1 MKVKNM
7 VLTLVLGIALIF
19 GATGLVKANEVNVVF
34 QAEMP
39 SATAI
44 EVTVFPIEFTDD
56 DVDFNDNWLDGVE
69 GAAINVDF
77 ETDLDMNSE
86 TGVYAS
92 GHYYAIEIGG
102 NGGGWGGPIQVD
114 YIAGTNDL
122 ALHATAT
129 VSMMTWVADD
139 PNTPDVEPAEEA
151 VLETA
156 RLDRVSDISEADLEG
171 HWARIY
177 VGLASGEEPADMEV
191 TPFTNATLPGVYSGT
206 LQLTYTV
213 AG

>member
-1 MKVKNM
+1 M

-19 GATGLVKANEVNVVF
+19 GVTALVNANEVNVVF

-56 DVDFNDNWLDGVE
+56 DIDFNDNWLEGEE

-77 ETDLDMNSE
+77 ETDLTMNSE

-129 VSMMTWVADD
+129 VQLMTYVADD
-139 PNTPDVEPAEEA
+139 DPTSTDVEK
-151 VLETA
+151 V
-156 RLDRVSDISEADLEG
+156 RLDNISDLSVAQLTG
-171 HWARIY
+171 HWPRIY
-177 VGLASGEEPADMEV
+177 IGLANGDEPAALNVE
-191 TPFTNATLPGVYSGT
+191 PFTAASTPGTYTGT
-206 LQLTYTV
+206 LTFTYT
-213 AG
+213 GS